1 MLSPGLVVTVRLVG
15 GSSPPAT
22 LADVAIVTP
31 TGRPSNALTS
41 PQFRLLWFNNVAFFL
56 VANAQRFVFGWLV
69 LDGLQ
74 RGEGIQGLVV
84 FTLGLPAAFLVLQAG
99 AWADRWDRRR
109 MLIATQLAGGAAMTA
124 TALLVGAGMISLG
137 WIIVAT
143 LLAGSAAAIG
153 SPVRSSLIPALVPRE
168 QLFSA
173 IAVNAIAMTL
183 SMILGPVLA
192 KTVGDQFGFEGAFW
206 FQALLLFVGVAF
218 LWRLEVPAHEEV
230 REHRS
235 VVAETRLAVRH
246 VLDDRNLATLF
257 GLLLVASLTIN
268 PAVMVTL
275 QAYVKDGLGRSAG
288 DAALPFALMGLG
300 IAISSVV
307 VMRKGDMRN
316 KGAVF
321 QRAMMFG
328 TAITFLVGRTNSF
341 GQVLALSFVMGL
353 SGGFFI
359 NMNQGLIQANT
370 PQPMMG
376 RVMGLYSLITTGL
389 LPFGAL
395 MLGILASAIGAGA
408 AISLA
413 GAVGFAVV
421 TTTYVRNAELRRLS

>member
-1 MLSPGLVVTVRLVG
+1 V
-15 GSSPPAT
+15 
-22 LADVAIVTP
+22 VAIETP
-31 TGRPSNALTS
+31 TQRPANALTS
-41 PQFRLLWFNNVAFFL
+41 PQFRLLWFNNVTFFL

-74 RGEGIQGLVV
+74 RGEGTQGLIV
-84 FTLGLPAAFLVLQAG
+84 FTLGLPAALLVLQAG

-109 MLIATQLAGGAAMTA
+109 MLIATQLAGGVAMMA
-124 TALLVGAGMISLG
+124 TALLVGADRIGLG

-143 LLAGSAAAIG
+143 LLAGSASAIG
-153 SPVRSSLIPALVPRE
+153 APVRSALIPALVAKD

-206 FQALLLFVGVAF
+206 FQAALLFVGIAF
-218 LWRLEVPAHEEV
+218 LLRLEVPAHEEIGE
-230 REHRS
+230 RRS

-246 VLDDRNLATLF
+246 VLDDHNLATLF

-268 PAVMVTL
+268 PAVMVTM
-275 QAYVKDGLGRSAG
+275 QAHVKDGLGRTAG
-288 DAALPFALMGLG
+288 DAAVPFALMGLG

-321 QRAMMFG
+321 QRAMMCG
-328 TAITFLVGRTNSF
+328 TALTFLIGRSNSF
-341 GQVLALSFVMGL
+341 AQVLVLSFLMGL
-353 SGGFFI
+353 AGGFFI

-370 PQPMMG
+370 PQAVMG
-376 RVMGLYSLITTGL
+376 RVMGLYTLVTIGL

-395 MLGILASAIGAGA
+395 LLGTVASIIGVGN

-413 GAVGFAVV
+413 AAVGFVV
-421 TTTYVRNAELRRLS
+421 VAITYRRNTELRRLS